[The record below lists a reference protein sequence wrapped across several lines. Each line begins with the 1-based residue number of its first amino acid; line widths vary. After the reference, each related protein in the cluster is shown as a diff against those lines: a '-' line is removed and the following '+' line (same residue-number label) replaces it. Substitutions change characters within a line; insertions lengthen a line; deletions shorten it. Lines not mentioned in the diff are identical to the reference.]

1 MFLCV
6 SPNPA
11 IDKRL
16 TLTLLQ
22 RARVNRAR
30 AVENFPGG
38 KSTHVAMVLRTLG
51 ASPLWI
57 GPCGGASGRELVAGL
72 SALGIQATACTTQQ
86 STRTNLEILED
97 DGSFTEILEPGTAPS
112 PAEWAE
118 FESAC
123 RNLFGEGSGNASVI
137 FSGSLPAGAA
147 PKLYAHLITGAREF
161 SCKTF
166 LDTSGEPLW
175 LGLAEKPYFVK
186 PNREEVAQLLGK
198 PLSTLS
204 DAVSAVRK
212 LLSLGAESAALSL
225 GSEGLLFCAG
235 TGAPVLFA
243 PVVPLRPRSTVGCGD
258 SAMAGFAFG
267 IASRYSPEDTLRL
280 AAACGAANCVAD
292 SPGAARLENIRDF
305 QQQICV
311 QTLDGADCS

>member
-30 AVENFPGG
+30 EVQNFPGG

-51 ASPLWI
+51 VSPHWI
-57 GPCGGASGRELVAGL
+57 GPCGGASGQELLAGL
-72 SALGIQATACTTQQ
+72 SALGIQATACATQQ
-86 STRTNLEILED
+86 STRTNLEIMED
-97 DGSFTEILEPGTAPS
+97 DGSFTEILEPGSAPS
-112 PAEWAE
+112 TSEWAE

-123 RNLFGEGSGNASVI
+123 RNLLAEGSENASVI

-147 PKLYAHLITGAREF
+147 PKLYASLITGAREF
-161 SCKTF
+161 GCKTF
-166 LDTSGEPLW
+166 LDTSGEPLR

-186 PNREEVAQLLGK
+186 PNREEAAQLLGK
-198 PLSTLS
+198 AVNTLP
-204 DAVSAVRK
+204 DAVSALRK
-212 LLSLGAESAALSL
+212 LLSFGAESAALSL

-235 TGAPVLFA
+235 MVAPVLFA
-243 PVVPLRPRSTVGCGD
+243 PVVPLRPCSTVGCGD

-267 IASRYSPEDTLRL
+267 IASQYSPEDTLRL

-305 QQQICV
+305 QHQISV
-311 QTLDGADCS
+311 QKLD

>member
-6 SPNPA
+6 SLNPA

-16 TLTLLQ
+16 TLTVLE

-30 AVENFPGG
+30 AVQSFPGG

-51 ASPLWI
+51 GNPRWI
-57 GPCGGASGRELVAGL
+57 GPCGGASGQELTAGL
-72 SALGIQATACTTQQ
+72 SALGIQATTCTTLQ

-97 DGSFTEILEPGTAPS
+97 DGNFTEILEPGSALS
-112 PAEWAE
+112 LAEWVE

-123 RNLFGEGSGNASVI
+123 RNLFREEGENASVI
-137 FSGSLPAGAA
+137 FSGSLPAGAT
-147 PKLYAHLITGAREF
+147 PRLYADLITGARGF
-161 SCKTF
+161 GCKTF
-166 LDTSGEPLW
+166 LDTSGEPLR
-175 LGLAEKPYFVK
+175 LGLADKPHFVK
-186 PNREEVAQLLGK
+186 PNREEAAQLLGK
-198 PLSTLS
+198 PVRALS
-204 DAVSAVRK
+204 DAVSAVRQ

-235 TGAPVLFA
+235 ADAPILFA

-280 AAACGAANCVAD
+280 AAACGAANCSAD

-305 QQQICV
+305 QQQISL
-311 QTLDGADCS
+311 QTLD